1 MERSTET
8 EAGWGLGRAPRL
20 RGNPVSMGPTAPH
33 GPAPGFPPTSQD
45 LHFLVLLF
53 LNSRIEVR
61 LAHANPHTVRTYGRA
76 GFEHVRGRK
85 SPPVHPL

>member
-1 MERSTET
+1 
-8 EAGWGLGRAPRL
+8 
-20 RGNPVSMGPTAPH
+20 MGPTAPRSLMDQRQVS
-33 GPAPGFPPTSQD
+33 PPTSQD

-61 LAHANPHTVRTYGRA
+61 LAHTNPHTVRTYGRA

>member
-1 MERSTET
+1 MGTRPCP
-8 EAGWGLGRAPRL
+8 APPWEP
-20 RGNPVSMGPTAPH
+20 GQHGPHGASEPH
-33 GPAPGFPPTSQD
+33 GPAPGSPPTSQD

-53 LNSRIEVR
+53 LNSCIEVR
-61 LAHANPHTVRTYGRA
+61 LAHANPPTVRTYGRA